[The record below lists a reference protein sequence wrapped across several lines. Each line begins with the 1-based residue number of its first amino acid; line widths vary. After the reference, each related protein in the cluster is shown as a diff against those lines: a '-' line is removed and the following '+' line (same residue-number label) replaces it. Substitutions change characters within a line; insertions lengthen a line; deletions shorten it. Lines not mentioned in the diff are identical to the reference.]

1 MKRNLTLAFAL
12 TLGGMMGA
20 AQASPAQVRAADA
33 QYAQDREICN
43 DERNDGQRMKCLR
56 AAKAENT
63 RALAA
68 ARGAERYDE
77 RGDNRNDNRNDN
89 RAACRDCG
97 RVTAVRSARQNGE
110 ANALGVVGGGA
121 VGGLLGNQVGRGSGR
136 AVATVAGAIGGA
148 YAGKKIQERANAHTV
163 WTVDV
168 EYDNGQRRSF
178 KFNSQPGMQRGDRVR
193 NAGNSIRRS

>member
-1 MKRNLTLAFAL
+1 MMKLNLTLALVLAL
-12 TLGGMMGA
+12 GSVTDS
-20 AQASPAQVRAADA
+20 AQASSAQLRAADT

-56 AAKAENT
+56 AAKAENN

-68 ARGAERYDE
+68 ARGGERDD
-77 RGDNRNDNRNDN
+77 RRNDA
-89 RAACRDCG
+89 RAVCRDCG
-97 RVTAVRSARQNGE
+97 KVTAVRSARQNGQ

-121 VGGLLGNQVGRGSGR
+121 VGGLLGNQVGSGSGR
-136 AVATVAGAIGGA
+136 TVATVAGAIGGA
-148 YAGKKIQERANAHTV
+148 YAGKKIQERANARTV

-168 EYDNGQRRSF
+168 QYDNGQRRSF
-178 KFNSQPGMQRGDRVR
+178 RFNNQPGMQRGDRVR

>member
-1 MKRNLTLAFAL
+1 MKRNWTLALVLAL
-12 TLGGMMGA
+12 SSWMGT

-56 AAKAENT
+56 AAKAENN

-68 ARGAERYDE
+68 ARGGDRYD
-77 RGDNRNDNRNDN
+77 GRNDRRNDN
-89 RAACRDCG
+89 RAVCRDCG

-136 AVATVAGAIGGA
+136 TVATVAGAIGGA
-148 YAGKKIQERANAHTV
+148 YAGKKIQERANARTV

-178 KFNSQPGMQRGDRVR
+178 KFNSQPAMQRGDRVR

>member
-1 MKRNLTLAFAL
+1 MMKLNLTLALAL
-12 TLGGMMGA
+12 ALGGAMGT
-20 AQASPAQVRAADA
+20 AQASSAQVRAADA

-68 ARGAERYDE
+68 ARGGERD
-77 RGDNRNDNRNDN
+77 DDRNDRG
-89 RAACRDCG
+89 AQCRDCG
-97 RVTAVRSARQNGE
+97 KVTAVHSARQKGE

-121 VGGLLGNQVGRGSGR
+121 VGGLLGNQVGSGSGR

-148 YAGKKIQERANAHTV
+148 YAGKAIQERANARTV

-178 KFNSQPGMQRGDRVR
+178 KFNSQPGLQRGDRVR

>member
-1 MKRNLTLAFAL
+1 MKRNWTLALVLAL
-12 TLGGMMGA
+12 SSLMGS

-56 AAKAENT
+56 AAKAENN

-68 ARGAERYDE
+68 ARGGDRYD
-77 RGDNRNDNRNDN
+77 DRNDRRNDN
-89 RAACRDCG
+89 RAVCRDCG

-136 AVATVAGAIGGA
+136 TVATVAGAIGGA
-148 YAGKKIQERANAHTV
+148 YAGKKIQERANARTV